1 MKVFDEK
8 RMLLVGAH
16 PDDIEIGCGGTIAK
30 YRSRISSIKSII
42 FSPCLEDPLN
52 KGILEEYKKSMKM
65 LGVIEALNYNYPRNL
80 LENHIQEVR
89 DLLHGLKQSF
99 SPEVIFCPSLND
111 LHQDHRAVASA
122 CQTIFRDS
130 ATVLSYEVMR
140 STVNFTP
147 NLYVS
152 LSQDDMA
159 FKLKILKNYRT
170 QARRFYFTP
179 EIVGSIAIYRG
190 CQVMVLYAEA
200 FEVWRMTD
208 K

>member
-1 MKVFDEK
+1 MKVFEGK
-8 RMLLVGAH
+8 RILLVGAH

-30 YRSRISSIKSII
+30 YRSRTGSIKSVI

-52 KGILEEYKKSMKM
+52 KGILGEYEKSMKM
-65 LGVIEALNYNYPRNL
+65 LGVKEILKYDYPRDI
-80 LENHIQEVR
+80 LENYIQEVR

-99 SPEVIFCPSLND
+99 NPEVIFCPSLND
-111 LHQDHRAVASA
+111 LHQDHRAVAHA

-140 STVNFTP
+140 STVNFMP
-147 NLYVS
+147 NLYIS
-152 LSQDDMA
+152 LSQADMTY
-159 FKLKILKNYRT
+159 KLKLIKNYKT
-170 QARRFYFTP
+170 QARRTYFTP
-179 EIVGSIAIYRG
+179 EIVDSIARYRG
-190 CQVMVLYAEA
+190 CQVIVLYAEA